1 MTTYRKILLT
11 SVAWA
16 GFSAP
21 AAAQQAA
28 DDNMPTTGVE
38 EIIVTAQRREQ
49 SIQDAPVAVSALTAE
64 SLDRLGIE
72 STTDIDRAVPNLYVL
87 EATAN
92 PSTLSVAMR
101 GSAEQAGGLAVSEAS
116 VGVYVDDVYRGRP
129 TGTNLE
135 FSDVERIEVLRGPQG
150 TLYGRNT
157 IAGAIKIISRKPR
170 DEFYANGSVAYG
182 SRDYMTV
189 KGAVGGPI
197 GGGWGAS
204 IAGLYREEDG
214 FQFNIARDE
223 RVGDVAS
230 AAGRAILNY
239 YGDERL
245 SATFILSGA
254 SDRNDGYNSVPAT
267 YAARQTTTD
276 GVSFAEGRYNITRT
290 PAVNRG
296 ATDQWSATLDLG
308 YDLDSV
314 KLRSITGYIDI
325 DDVFRTDFTGGVRTP
340 TGFAIGFFRDSVG
353 RYKQLSQEFQVSGE
367 SGRLD
372 WILGA
377 YYFRERNR
385 QVLNDLL
392 GATRLLPTDFRL
404 KTESIAVFG
413 QGTFSFTDSLSLT
426 AGLRWSQDKKEL
438 DASIQNGFAFPFAA
452 ATINRRDTFRS
463 LSPKVGIDWKPNDRT
478 LVYLSAARGFKAGG
492 YNGLAIA
499 NPRVVQSPYDEM
511 NVWSYEGGLKIE
523 TPDRSLVFNAAAFLA
538 KYDAIQ
544 QTALIDQATFSFAV
558 QNVGKATVYGI
569 ELEAQAVPAPG
580 LTLFAQLGLAH
591 DKYDE
596 LLPGSTAAINNAKR
610 LPVTPRTSG
619 QVGFTF
625 DAPVSSGV
633 DLKLGSDL
641 SYEGSYFAAV
651 DNTLRI
657 DSYWRWN
664 AFVGLGFGERFEA
677 RLSGRNLADDKTVVC
692 CSTQSSAVTV
702 LPPRTWM
709 LELRYKY

>member
-1 MTTYRKILLT
+1 MRNFRELLL
-11 SVAWA
+11 SGAA
-16 GFSAP
+16 IAALAFP
-21 AAAQQAA
+21 AAAQEASGDSAQ
-28 DDNMPTTGVE
+28 PGGVE
-38 EIIVTAQRREQ
+38 EIIVTAERRAE
-49 SIQDAPVAVSALTAE
+49 SIQDTPVAVSALTAE

-157 IAGAIKIISRKPR
+157 IAGAIKIISRKPE
-170 DEFYANGSVAYG
+170 DELYANASVAYG
-182 SRDYMTV
+182 SFDHVTI
-189 KGAVGGPI
+189 KGAIGGPI
-197 GGGWGAS
+197 GSGWGAS
-204 IAGLYREEDG
+204 IAGLYREQEG

-223 RVGDVAS
+223 RVGDLSS

-239 YGDERL
+239 YGGDRL
-245 SATFILSGA
+245 SATLILSGA
-254 SDRNDGYNSVPAT
+254 RDRNDGYNAVPAT
-267 YAARQTTTD
+267 YAARPTNTD
-276 GVSFAEGRYNITRT
+276 GVRFAEGAYNITRT

-296 ATDQWSATLDLG
+296 ETDQWSATLDLG
-308 YDLDSV
+308 YDLDAV
-314 KLRSITGYIDI
+314 RLRSITGYIDI
-325 DDVFRTDFTGGVRTP
+325 DDIFRTDFTGGVRTG
-340 TGFAIGFFRDSVG
+340 TGFAIGFFRDSEG
-353 RYKQLSQEFQVSGE
+353 RYKQFSQEFQVSGE

-372 WILGA
+372 WILGF

-392 GATRLLPTDFRL
+392 GATALLPTDFRL
-404 KTESIAVFG
+404 KTESIAAFG
-413 QGTFSFTDSLSLT
+413 QGTFNFTDTLSLT

-438 DASIQNGFAFPFAA
+438 DASIQNGFAFPFTA
-452 ATINRRDTFRS
+452 ATIDRADTFRS
-463 LSPKVGIDWKPNDRT
+463 LSPKIGLDWKPNDRT

-499 NPRVVQSPYDEM
+499 NPLVVRQPYDEM
-511 NVWSYEGGLKIE
+511 TVWSYEGGLKLE
-523 TPDRSLVFNAAAFLA
+523 TPDRVLRFNAAAFLA

-544 QTALIDQATFSFAV
+544 QTALIDPVTFSFAV
-558 QNVGKATVYGI
+558 QNVGKATVYGL
-569 ELEAQAVPAPG
+569 ELEAQAVPTPG
-580 LTLFAQLGLAH
+580 LTLFAQVGLAR

-596 LLPGSTAAINNAKR
+596 LSPGSTAAINNAKR
-610 LPVTPRTSG
+610 LPVTPRASG
-619 QVGFTF
+619 QVGFTY
-625 DAPVSSGV
+625 DLPVSDRI

-651 DNTLRI
+651 DNTLLI

-664 AFVGLGFGERFEA
+664 GFVGLGFGERFEA
-677 RLSGRNLADDKTVVC
+677 RLTARNLSDDKTVVC

-709 LELRYKY
+709 LELRYRY